1 MDPSTPPA
9 RRRTDDLPWPRRPIL
24 AALWIPGAAVL
35 LPLGGA
41 IGAFGLWMLAP
52 ALALVLAGLVG
63 LMWAV
68 WSLCPSRLLRR
79 VAMTLLLGP
88 LIAVP
93 LLALNTARATD
104 LSVRGVTH
112 PGEVTGIRVSHG
124 KTTTYSC
131 TVRFTDAPDRSRPVD
146 CGAADTVGERVLV
159 TEDPDN
165 LVDPE
170 FAGAAAAGRF
180 DLTLTLF
187 FDAVLLLIGA
197 ACATAGALLRHTRG
211 RRTPTPTHHR
221 AS

>member
-9 RRRTDDLPWPRRPIL
+9 RRRTDDLPWPRRPLL
-24 AALWIPGAAVL
+24 AALWIPAAAVL

-63 LMWAV
+63 LLWAV

-79 VAMTLLLGP
+79 VGLSLLLGP

-93 LLALNTARATD
+93 LLALNTAQATD
-104 LSVRGVTH
+104 LSMRGVTH
-112 PGEVTGIRVSHG
+112 PGEVTAVRVSHG

-131 TVRFTDAPDRSRPVD
+131 TVRFTDVPDRSRPVQ
-146 CGAADTVGERVLV
+146 CGAADTVGERVDV
-159 TEDPDN
+159 TEDPDG

-180 DLTLTLF
+180 DLALTLF
-187 FDAVLLLIGA
+187 FDAALLIVGA
-197 ACATAGALLRHTRG
+197 ACATAGAVLHRTRRG
-211 RRTPTPTHHR
+211 RARP
-221 AS
+221 